1 MLCGTLG
8 AQETQERLARFKQLF
23 EVLAKIR
30 KKCDYKL
37 DVEVFEFIVHFTQRY
52 GTFEMTRIVCEKMWQ
67 YEMVGNDEV
76 ER

>member
-1 MLCGTLG
+1 M
-8 AQETQERLARFKQLF
+8 
-23 EVLAKIR
+23 LAKLR

-67 YEMVGNDEV
+67 YEMVGSNEV